1 MYREVIMDKLVIKK
15 KQKSKDTIIRTI
27 RLSGS
32 SFDMI
37 TDLAEEND
45 VSFNYIVNQIIEYGL
60 KVLEE
65 QKKSNDK

>member
-1 MYREVIMDKLVIKK
+1 MDKLVIKK

>member
-1 MYREVIMDKLVIKK
+1 MDKLVIKK

-65 QKKSNDK
+65 QRKKDNN

>member
-37 TDLAEEND
+37 TDLTEEND
-45 VSFNYIVNQIIEYGL
+45 VSFNYIVNQ
-60 KVLEE
+60 
-65 QKKSNDK
+65 